1 MGQQYRLGIASQVD
15 LLLWIIER
23 KGGHVVAQYLTCF
36 PINFASRFERLKK
49 IFADTRV
56 LGALAGKDEQNGG
69 ARISQLEYGQCV
81 DR

>member
-56 LGALAGKDEQNGG
+56 LGALAGKDEQNGRV
-69 ARISQLEYGQCV
+69 RIGQV
-81 DR
+81 QYSRSFGR